1 MLISIRKVFF
11 NLKNALMFLGI
22 GVFILT
28 IQLFHI
34 SQYAERLGALKN
46 QHLLINK
53 IINTDLSDPKMA
65 SIMINGAL
73 SEIALSV
80 KLSGK
85 ETLLDSYINSNE
97 EQASL
102 LRSLVVSS
110 EAFRDNALIWS
121 ESLAISEKSSRARML
136 NARSAYLTDI
146 DRMTDYQIHLIQ
158 ESIDTAKMIA
168 LVVLVAGLLVFLL
181 YRYRLNQ
188 IYRDIHK
195 ACSIDTDGTLKVVT
209 TKEIDFLLKRLRKSC
224 QNSLNP
230 NLLNP
235 LSGLNNEKGLMN
247 AFNAKKAG
255 KAGNTVFL
263 ALFEIDHYTSLVNT
277 LSKEDLKNLFNKL
290 GEMLTMYEQ
299 PLDVIAHMEDDRL
312 LFLMS
317 RSSKTIAFEECE
329 KIIQSVKESSFTTA
343 QGPIKITLSAG
354 FLLKPPVKT
363 IDEGVQQ
370 ALQLIEK
377 AKENGGNSV
386 VQLRDLSHSYR

>member
-11 NLKNALMFLGI
+11 NLKNALLFLGI

-28 IQLFHI
+28 LQLFYL
-34 SQYAERLGALKN
+34 SQYSERLGALKN

-73 SEIALSV
+73 SEIELSV
-80 KLSGK
+80 KVSGK
-85 ETLLDSYINSNE
+85 EAFLDSFINSNE

-136 NARSAYLTDI
+136 NARTAYLTDI

-168 LVVLVAGLLVFLL
+168 LVVVMAGLLVFLL
-181 YRYRLNQ
+181 YRYRLDQ

-195 ACSIDTDGTLKVVT
+195 ACSVDTDGTRKVIAT
-209 TKEIDFLLKRLRKSC
+209 QEIDFLLKRLRKSS
-224 QNSLNP
+224 QDSLNP

-235 LSGLNNEKGLMN
+235 LSGLNNEKGLIN

-263 ALFEIDHYTSLVNT
+263 ALFEIDRYATLINT

-290 GEMLTMYEQ
+290 GEMFTMYEQ
-299 PLDVIAHMEDDRL
+299 PLDVIAHMDDDRL
-312 LFLMS
+312 IFLMS
-317 RSSKTIAFEECE
+317 RSSKKTAFEECE

-370 ALQLIEK
+370 ALQLIEN
-377 AKENGGNSV
+377 AKENGGNCI
-386 VQLRDLSHSYR
+386 VQLRDLSNSYR

>member
-28 IQLFHI
+28 LQLFHL
-34 SQYAERLGALKN
+34 SQYSERLGALKN
-46 QHLLINK
+46 QHLLITK
-53 IINTDLSDPKMA
+53 IINTDLNDPKMA

-73 SEIALSV
+73 SEIELSV

-85 ETLLDSYINSNE
+85 EAFLDSLINSNE

-110 EAFRDNALIWS
+110 EAFRDQVLIWS

-136 NARSAYLTDI
+136 NARRAYLTDI

-168 LVVLVAGLLVFLL
+168 LIVLMAGLLVFLL

-195 ACSIDTDGTLKVVT
+195 ACSVDTDGTRKVIAT
-209 TKEIDFLLKRLRKSC
+209 QEIDFLLKRLRKSS
-224 QNSLNP
+224 QDSLNP

-235 LSGLNNEKGLMN
+235 LSGLNNEKGLIN

-263 ALFEIDHYTSLVNT
+263 ALFEIDHYSSLINT

-290 GEMLTMYEQ
+290 GEMFTMYEQ
-299 PLDVIAHMEDDRL
+299 PLDVIAHRDDDRL

-317 RSSKTIAFEECE
+317 RSSKKTAFEECE

-343 QGPIKITLSAG
+343 QGAIKITLSAG

-370 ALQLIEK
+370 ALQLIEN
-377 AKENGGNSV
+377 AKENGGNCI

>member
-28 IQLFHI
+28 FQLFHL
-34 SQYAERLGALKN
+34 SQYSERLGALKN
-46 QHLLINK
+46 QHLLIHK
-53 IINTDLSDPKMA
+53 IINTDLNDPKMA

-73 SEIALSV
+73 SEIELSV

-85 ETLLDSYINSNE
+85 EAFLDSFINSNE

-110 EAFRDNALIWS
+110 EAFRDQVLIWS

-136 NARSAYLTDI
+136 NARTAYLADI

-168 LVVLVAGLLVFLL
+168 FVVLMAGLLVFLL

-195 ACSIDTDGTLKVVT
+195 ACSVDTDGTRKVIAT
-209 TKEIDFLLKRLRKSC
+209 QEIDFLLKRLRKSS
-224 QNSLNP
+224 QDSLNP

-235 LSGLNNEKGLMN
+235 LSGLNNEKGLIN

-263 ALFEIDHYTSLVNT
+263 ALFEIDHYSSLQYPFQRGF
-277 LSKEDLKNLFNKL
+277 KE
-290 GEMLTMYEQ
+290 
-299 PLDVIAHMEDDRL
+299 PL
-312 LFLMS
+312 
-317 RSSKTIAFEECE
+317 
-329 KIIQSVKESSFTTA
+329 
-343 QGPIKITLSAG
+343 
-354 FLLKPPVKT
+354 
-363 IDEGVQQ
+363 
-370 ALQLIEK
+370 
-377 AKENGGNSV
+377 
-386 VQLRDLSHSYR
+386 

>member
-28 IQLFHI
+28 FQLFHL
-34 SQYAERLGALKN
+34 SQYSERLGALKN
-46 QHLLINK
+46 QHLLISK
-53 IINTDLSDPKMA
+53 IINTDLNDPKMA

-73 SEIALSV
+73 SEIELSV

-85 ETLLDSYINSNE
+85 EAFLDSFINSNE

-110 EAFRDNALIWS
+110 EAFRDQALIWS

-136 NARSAYLTDI
+136 NARTAYLADI

-168 LVVLVAGLLVFLL
+168 LVVLMAGLLVFLL
-181 YRYRLNQ
+181 YRYRLDQ

-195 ACSIDTDGTLKVVT
+195 ACSVDTDGTRKIIAT
-209 TKEIDFLLKRLRKSC
+209 QEIDFLLKRLRKSS
-224 QNSLNP
+224 QDSLNP

-235 LSGLNNEKGLMN
+235 LSGLNNEKGLIN

-263 ALFEIDHYTSLVNT
+263 ALFEIDRYAALINT

-290 GEMLTMYEQ
+290 GEMFTMYEQ
-299 PLDVIAHMEDDRL
+299 PLDVIAHMDDDRII
-312 LFLMS
+312 FLMS
-317 RSSKTIAFEECE
+317 RSSKKTAFEECE

-377 AKENGGNSV
+377 AKESGGNCV
-386 VQLRDLSHSYR
+386 FQLRDLSQSYR

>member
-28 IQLFHI
+28 LQLFHL
-34 SQYAERLGALKN
+34 SQYSERLGALKN
-46 QHLLINK
+46 QHLLITK
-53 IINTDLSDPKMA
+53 IINTDLNDPKMA

-73 SEIALSV
+73 SEIELSV

-85 ETLLDSYINSNE
+85 EAFLDSLINSNE

-110 EAFRDNALIWS
+110 EAFRDQVLIWS
-121 ESLAISEKSSRARML
+121 ESLAISAKSSRARML
-136 NARSAYLTDI
+136 NARRAYLTDI

-168 LVVLVAGLLVFLL
+168 LIVLMAGLLVFLL

-195 ACSIDTDGTLKVVT
+195 ACSVDTDGTRKVIAT
-209 TKEIDFLLKRLRKSC
+209 QEIDFLLKRLRKSS
-224 QNSLNP
+224 QDSLNP

-235 LSGLNNEKGLMN
+235 LSGLNNEKGLIN

-263 ALFEIDHYTSLVNT
+263 ALFEIDHYSSLINT

-290 GEMLTMYEQ
+290 GEMFTMYEQ
-299 PLDVIAHMEDDRL
+299 PLDVIAHRDDDRL

-317 RSSKTIAFEECE
+317 RSSKKTAFEECE

-343 QGPIKITLSAG
+343 QGAIKITLSAG

-370 ALQLIEK
+370 ALQLIEN
-377 AKENGGNSV
+377 AKENGGNCI

>member
-28 IQLFHI
+28 LQLFHL
-34 SQYAERLGALKN
+34 SQYSERLGALKN
-46 QHLLINK
+46 QHLIITK
-53 IINTDLSDPKMA
+53 IINTDLNDPKMA

-73 SEIALSV
+73 SEIELSV

-85 ETLLDSYINSNE
+85 ETFLDSFINSNE

-102 LRSLVVSS
+102 LRSLVLSS
-110 EAFRDNALIWS
+110 EAFRDQVLIWS

-136 NARSAYLTDI
+136 NARTAYLADI

-168 LVVLVAGLLVFLL
+168 LVVLMAGLLVFLL

-195 ACSIDTDGTLKVVT
+195 ACSVDTDGTRKVIAT
-209 TKEIDFLLKRLRKSC
+209 QEIDFLLKRLRKSS
-224 QNSLNP
+224 QDSLNP

-235 LSGLNNEKGLMN
+235 LSGLNNEKGLIN

-263 ALFEIDHYTSLVNT
+263 ALFEIDGYASLINT
-277 LSKEDLKNLFNKL
+277 LSKEDLKNLFHKL
-290 GEMLTMYEQ
+290 GEMFTMYEQ
-299 PLDVIAHMEDDRL
+299 PLDVIAHMDDDRL
-312 LFLMS
+312 IFLMS
-317 RSSKTIAFEECE
+317 RSSKKTAFEECE

-377 AKENGGNSV
+377 AKESGGNCV
-386 VQLRDLSHSYR
+386 FQLRDLSQSYR